1 LTPVMMIAGVQVV
14 LSICNYTFDTTPVE
28 PQKELEISDNEMKK
42 DSENRIPDEE
52 EVALV
57 SQKLSAA

>member
-1 LTPVMMIAGVQVV
+1 MMIAGVQVV

-28 PQKELEISDNEMKK
+28 PQKEMDKSDKETGK
-42 DSENRIPDEE
+42 DSERIEDE

-57 SQKLSAA
+57 PQKLSAS